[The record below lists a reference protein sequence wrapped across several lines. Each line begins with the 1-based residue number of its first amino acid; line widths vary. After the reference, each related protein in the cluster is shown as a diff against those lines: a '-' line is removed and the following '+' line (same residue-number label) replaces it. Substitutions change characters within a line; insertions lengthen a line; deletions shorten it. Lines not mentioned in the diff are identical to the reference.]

1 MNPKTNLKI
10 RLIVMNF
17 LIFAV
22 WGAYLCSLGI
32 YLGRVGMGAKIG
44 QFFAIQGVIS
54 LFMPTLMG
62 IVADRWIPAQKL
74 LGLCH
79 LLAAIFMGIAG
90 FMGLKYGEGFSAHPR
105 FRYDRFHPFDVD
117 RQLHG
122 IQERP

>member
-1 MNPKTNLKI
+1 MDSKSNLKL

-62 IVADRWIPAQKL
+62 IVADKWIPAQKVL
-74 LGLCH
+74 SLCH
-79 LLAAIFMGIAG
+79 GLSALFMLGAGWYAAQAG
-90 FMGLKYGEGFSAHPR
+90 AHLEFGMFYGL
-105 FRYDRFHPFDVD
+105 
-117 RQLHG
+117 
-122 IQERP
+122 

>member
-1 MNPKTNLKI
+1 MNPKSNLKI

-74 LGLCH
+74 LGICH
-79 LLAAIFMGIAG
+79 LLSAG
-90 FMGLKYGEGFSAHPR
+90 FMAVAGLMGMYLSSPISTIF
-105 FRYDRFHPFDVD
+105 V
-117 RQLHG
+117 
-122 IQERP
+122 